1 MSLGKGA
8 LIAMSTKQKL
18 NTTSSTEAELV
29 GVSDSRPFN
38 MWATYFFKAQ
48 GEGVTDYKLF
58 GIYCIK
64 ITSRVSS
71 LQIMARHPAPNG
83 LDISTLDTFM

>member
-1 MSLGKGA
+1 MSLRKGA

-29 GVSDSRPFN
+29 GISDSMPFN

-48 GEGVTDYKLF
+48 GEGVTDYKL
-58 GIYCIK
+58 GI
-64 ITSRVSS
+64 
-71 LQIMARHPAPNG
+71 
-83 LDISTLDTFM
+83 